1 MKRVN
6 GVWYYQGRSYATL
19 YEALAAAW
27 PCALP
32 RRAGEKGVA
41 PGTANTESGGVKK
54 VLQQPCFTSENTT
67 GTEVLQG

>member
-32 RRAGEKGVA
+32 RRAGEKGAA
-41 PGTANTESGGVKK
+41 PGIRSTRSGGVKE
-54 VLQQPCFTSENTT
+54 VLGKPCFTSEDTT